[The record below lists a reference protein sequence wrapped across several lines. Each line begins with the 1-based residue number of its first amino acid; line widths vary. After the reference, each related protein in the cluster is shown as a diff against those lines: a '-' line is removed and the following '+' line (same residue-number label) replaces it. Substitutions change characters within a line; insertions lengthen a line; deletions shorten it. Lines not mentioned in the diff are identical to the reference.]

1 MSEVLLVTGGSRGI
15 GAATAIC
22 AAKKGWDI
30 AINYARDANA
40 ANKVAAEVR
49 ALGRRSMEIKGDMT
63 SEDDILNMFE
73 QVERGLGQIT
83 GLVNS
88 AGTTGKTARVQ
99 DMTASA
105 IREIMELNVVGLMLC
120 CREAVKR
127 MSIKNG
133 GRGGYIVNVA
143 AAASRLGGPNE
154 FVHYAAS
161 KGAVDSFTLGFARE
175 VAQEG
180 VIVNAVSPGMIDTEI
195 HASAGLPNRAVEA
208 VPGIPIRRVG
218 KPEEVAEAIVW
229 LLSPGASYCAGAI
242 LPVTGRR

>member
-22 AAKKGWDI
+22 AAKKGCDI

-40 ANKVAAEVR
+40 ANKVAEEVK

-73 QVERGLGQIT
+73 QVEKDLGQIT

-105 IREIMELNVVGLMLC
+105 IRAIMELNVVASFVTI
-120 CREAVKR
+120 RQDRK
-127 MSIKNG
+127 
-133 GRGGYIVNVA
+133 A
-143 AAASRLGGPNE
+143 AFN
-154 FVHYAAS
+154 
-161 KGAVDSFTLGFARE
+161 
-175 VAQEG
+175 
-180 VIVNAVSPGMIDTEI
+180 NM
-195 HASAGLPNRAVEA
+195 
-208 VPGIPIRRVG
+208 
-218 KPEEVAEAIVW
+218 
-229 LLSPGASYCAGAI
+229 
-242 LPVTGRR
+242 